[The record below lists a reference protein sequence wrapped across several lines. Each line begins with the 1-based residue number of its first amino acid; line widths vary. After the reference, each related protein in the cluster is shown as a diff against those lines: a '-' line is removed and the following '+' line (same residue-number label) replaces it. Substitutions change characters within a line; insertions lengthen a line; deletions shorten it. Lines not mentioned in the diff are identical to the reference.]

1 MPNLR
6 LAAVAGAVIA
16 LNSNLAQAVDLLIEL
31 PPLADAILNGNTS
44 DLDPVLLEALSGDF
58 TFALGISIGSAF
70 AADNIA
76 LAEAFTSAI
85 VLNGGQGSA
94 DVRALVEVFAG
105 PEFARVMAW
114 VEAQASAQPEPMS
127 PD

>member
-16 LNSNLAQAVDLLIEL
+16 LNSNLAQAVDLSIEL

-44 DLDPVLLEALSGDF
+44 NLDPLLLEALSGDF

-70 AADNIA
+70 ATDNLA
-76 LAEAFTSAI
+76 LAEVFTSAI
-85 VLNGGQGSA
+85 VLNQGPGSG
-94 DVRALVEVFAG
+94 DVRTVVEVFAG
-105 PEFARVMAW
+105 PELARVMAW
-114 VEAQASAQPEPMS
+114 VQAQASPVS